1 MTKEQLIKYFKNVL
15 NDKTQI
21 TDQRG
26 NEVIVFTRK
35 EVEQI
40 LQVLEIEEPR
50 LFTCEEMTKLK
61 AGTDVWLEV
70 YGLGRIDCAAAT
82 VEWID
87 KRVGQIGFRGIETF
101 KRFRDYN
108 RNMYFSWR
116 LWSSS
121 PTYEQRKETAWNGDN

>member
-1 MTKEQLIKYFKNVL
+1 MNKQELINYFKNVL

-26 NEVIVFTRK
+26 NEVIIFTRN

-40 LQVLEIEEPR
+40 LKVLETEEPR
-50 LFTCEEMTKLK
+50 LLTYEEMTKLK
-61 AGTDVWLEV
+61 SGTDVWLEV
-70 YGLGRIDCAAAT
+70 YGLGRIDCTAAT
-82 VEWID
+82 VSWVD
-87 KRVGQIGFRGIETF
+87 KKSKQIGFQQIESF

-108 RNMYFSWR
+108 RNMYFAWR
-116 LWSSS
+116 LWSAS

>member
-1 MTKEQLIKYFKNVL
+1 MNKQELINYFKNVL

-26 NEVIVFTRK
+26 NEVIIFTRN

-40 LQVLEIEEPR
+40 LKVLETEEPR
-50 LFTCEEMTKLK
+50 LLTYEEMTKLK

-70 YGLGRIDCAAAT
+70 YGLGRIDCTAAT
-82 VEWID
+82 VSWVD
-87 KRVGQIGFRGIETF
+87 KRLKQIGFLQIESF

-108 RNMYFSWR
+108 RNMYFAWR
-116 LWSSS
+116 IWSAP